1 MSQLTRNRA
10 SEILKTLSNRNVL
23 VLGDVML
30 DEFVWGEVTRISPE
44 APVPVV
50 DVRRESVHLGGAA
63 NVLANLIALGA
74 RGVVREAT
82 YVDSL
87 KPYAFSSSDPSS
99 VTSLQAALGRAG
111 TYSVEVEHDGYQR
124 WTISGIRV
132 QKQTCGIRTVR
143 LRASLVP
150 TT

>member
-1 MSQLTRNRA
+1 MRIA
-10 SEILKTLSNRNVL
+10 FICAILATLSGCTIFSGPQVCPASINPGIV
-23 VLGDVML
+23 V
-30 DEFVWGEVTRISPE
+30 EVRDARTGSF
-44 APVPVV
+44 
-50 DVRRESVHLGGAA
+50 
-63 NVLANLIALGA
+63 IALGA
-74 RGVVREAT
+74 RGVVREGT